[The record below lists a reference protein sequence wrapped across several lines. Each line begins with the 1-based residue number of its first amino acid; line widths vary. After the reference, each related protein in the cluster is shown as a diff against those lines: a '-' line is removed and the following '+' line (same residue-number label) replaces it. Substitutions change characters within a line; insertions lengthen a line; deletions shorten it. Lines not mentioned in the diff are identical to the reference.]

1 MEMTIG
7 AVLTA
12 PSSQPQAK
20 ASESGFSNVLAEV
33 ETSSQSKGKTEFS
46 YTKQKN
52 ADVAEPLAEVEKSPV
67 KADFDT
73 AFEEFVF
80 VSEELAADV
89 SGISVSTQT
98 VSAEFKSAV
107 VSLIS
112 SQTDGTKEENDR
124 VIDALL
130 KILKKMQNDTEDG
143 SAASLLMELL
153 ASLTGVDTDAPV
165 FELKVNATELRVTTE
180 NTEIAAILSSEQ
192 PSTAAPATTPAET
205 AAMPLAAEVI
215 TAETTKT
222 EFAVPT
228 TENNAEATV
237 TAEKGQFT
245 APENATA
252 EPTTAAEPQETLL
265 NDLLVLAKKELGL
278 TKAVLTTE
286 QTAVQPE
293 QAAVQTE
300 STFIPVLNHK
310 DGTSELNT
318 ILSETA
324 EEYGEATENVQQ
336 QEIKPVNITGET
348 AAALTANTNTQQVQI
363 APEQPEQVEVPLPE
377 QQIADEILSKPETL
391 NGGKTEFTM
400 VLNPE
405 HLGKITVRL
414 VSTEGRVEV
423 NIQAENDSTRQLLES
438 RAENIGTALRNNGVE
453 LERYQVVS
461 EHENA
466 ELMQQNYDGS
476 SKNPYGRNDEEK
488 SQDSD
493 SSEDFL
499 EILQQL

>member
-1 MEMTIG
+1 MKMTIG

-20 ASESGFSNVLAEV
+20 ASESGFSNTLAEV
-33 ETSSQSKGKTEFS
+33 RTSAQSKGRTEFS
-46 YTKQKN
+46 YTEQKTPET
-52 ADVAEPLAEVEKSPV
+52 AKPLGSAEESAIKT
-67 KADFDT
+67 DFDT
-73 AFEEFVF
+73 AFDEF
-80 VSEELAADV
+80 
-89 SGISVSTQT
+89 ISVSEAISADTYVSVSSEN

-107 VSLIS
+107 ISLIS

-130 KILKKMQNDTEDG
+130 KILKKMQDDTDDG

-153 ASLTGVDTDAPV
+153 ASLNGVSSDTSV
-165 FELKVNATELRVTTE
+165 FELNVKTTELRVTTE

-192 PSTAAPATTPAET
+192 PLTAAPAETTAET
-205 AAMPLAAEVI
+205 AVQSLAAEVI
-215 TAETTKT
+215 ASEKT
-222 EFAVPT
+222 ETEFSVPL
-228 TENNAEATV
+228 TENNAQASV
-237 TAEKGQFT
+237 TAENGQSV
-245 APENATA
+245 APEKPLA
-252 EPTTAAEPQETLL
+252 EPTAANPQETLL
-265 NDLLVLAKKELGL
+265 NDLLSLAKKELGL
-278 TKAVLTTE
+278 TKAVLTSE
-286 QTAVQPE
+286 QAAVQPE

-300 STFIPVLNHK
+300 SSFIPVLNHK
-310 DGTSELNT
+310 DGMSELNT
-318 ILSETA
+318 ILGSET
-324 EEYGEATENVQQ
+324 EEYGAASENVQQ
-336 QEIKPVNITGET
+336 QEIKPVNITGDA
-348 AAALTANTNTQQVQI
+348 AAALNVNTAPQQVQT
-363 APEQPEQVEVPLPE
+363 APEQPVQVEAPLPE
-377 QQIADEILSKPETL
+377 QQITDEILSKPETL

-438 RAENIGTALRNNGVE
+438 RAENIGAALRNNGVE

-476 SKNPYGRNDEEK
+476 SKNPYGRNDEDE
-488 SQDSD
+488 SQNDD